1 MPYAVI
7 QSACFCEWCHV
18 AIVIELT
25 DGQVEEIRN
34 RYYAIHPSEKPKPA
48 SKATSSS
55 TTTPVVVT
63 TVVVKKD
70 RERKYVLEATT
81 DNLRCAV
88 TGKLSDG
95 VKLTP
100 LEKNIKRCDPTIG
113 NYYGIKKAL
122 PRDDR
127 IRLEYKKQLVERILP
142 ELLNRPYERDYSK
155 LVKTWVRW
163 AGGKQCCDVRET
175 DESTIFCTELLVHI
189 LTDFGLLNAYHD
201 SGRLSSA
208 TENNNYGDTAYDG
221 GEGGGERQKKQR
233 WNGGLGFCYG
243 IYWHCQCSAVSPP
256 WCCSSSS
263 YGQDIDEYGELRDTY
278 YTDEDITVREFMY
291 IEKRFSKRA
300 RMTYESAVTVY
311 R

>member
-1 MPYAVI
+1 MQESGSGGGGGAGGIVTTARNGRHLFYGLDKFSDLDILFFHTEAMPYAVI

-127 IRLEYKKQLVERILP
+127 NMP
-142 ELLNRPYERDYSK
+142 PSTRPR
-155 LVKTWVRW
+155 
-163 AGGKQCCDVRET
+163 
-175 DESTIFCTELLVHI
+175 
-189 LTDFGLLNAYHD
+189 
-201 SGRLSSA
+201 
-208 TENNNYGDTAYDG
+208 
-221 GEGGGERQKKQR
+221 
-233 WNGGLGFCYG
+233 
-243 IYWHCQCSAVSPP
+243 
-256 WCCSSSS
+256 
-263 YGQDIDEYGELRDTY
+263 
-278 YTDEDITVREFMY
+278 
-291 IEKRFSKRA
+291 
-300 RMTYESAVTVY
+300 
-311 R
+311 